1 MRTERADRI
10 ELPAREARYRC
21 LECFDLLQ
29 AASANDA
36 TFRSMKAANIRSV
49 AELKNRTKAL
59 LREVTDSKQSIVITQ
74 NGKPGVVL
82 MDAAEHDRLQD
93 TLAMLKILAQSE
105 DSLARSK
112 VSSSAEVRRRSKLV
126 LEKASRR

>member
-1 MRTERADRI
+1 
-10 ELPAREARYRC
+10 
-21 LECFDLLQ
+21 
-29 AASANDA
+29 
-36 TFRSMKAANIRSV
+36 MKAANIRSV